1 MKFWES
7 HGMVSRGALSG
18 PRIPKR
24 WLALPAAGIAV
35 LASVVLWSGLF
46 TITEVKFHG
55 CGTIPKDSLNA
66 VRSSLIGKNLLTASC
81 AGVRARLQSVP
92 EVQQAIYKRRLP
104 HTLDWYLAKREPV
117 ALLVAGDILEVDR
130 DGVIIPRR
138 AGSGD
143 VDLPVITG
151 MSQRELGRPSGKQR
165 IERAMEV
172 LRLFKELGFSPAKQ
186 LSEIHIDGSDIDLV
200 WMGTGTLILL
210 GRDGYESR
218 VRKLRMVIGTL
229 NDREHFP
236 ELIDLRFDRQVVI
249 R

>member
-1 MKFWES
+1 
-7 HGMVSRGALSG
+7 MVLRGATSE

-24 WLALPAAGIAV
+24 WLALPAAVITA
-35 LASVVLWSGLF
+35 ASCVVLWSGLF

-55 CGTIPKDSLNA
+55 CGTVPKDSLNA
-66 VRSSLIGKNLLTASC
+66 VRASLVGRNLLTASC
-81 AGVRARLQSVP
+81 AEAGRRLRSAP
-92 EVQQAIYKRRLP
+92 EVRDVVFKRRLL
-104 HTLDWYLAKREPV
+104 HTIDCRLAKREPV
-117 ALLVAGDILEVDR
+117 ALLAAGDYLEVD
-130 DGVIIPRR
+130 DEGVIIPRR

-151 MSQRELGRPSGKQR
+151 ISQKDFGVREGKRGIGRA
-165 IERAMEV
+165 IEA
-172 LRLFKELGFSPAKQ
+172 LRLFKELGLSPAKQ
-186 LSEIHIDGSDIDLV
+186 LSEIHVEGDDIDLV

-218 VRKLRMVIGTL
+218 VRKLRMVFGIL

-236 ELIDLRFDRQVVI
+236 EVIDLRFDRQVVI